1 MVSLRDGLV
10 DRVARGRAADAGGGP
25 QGVQRVLAAA
35 RMNHDR
41 HAAAHKLTQRGVQ
54 VLEAD
59 AERLGLDVIN
69 RYLAIKARQLV

>member
-1 MVSLRDGLV
+1 M
-10 DRVARGRAADAGGGP
+10 
-25 QGVQRVLAAA
+25 QRVLAAA